1 MVQIGTCPGPYS
13 FPKRLHAANVIL
25 QPIGPEGQF
34 RILYLALFQ
43 LREQFMCAPAHDAHV
58 LARHPT
64 APTRSTSL
72 TSEK

>member
-1 MVQIGTCPGPYS
+1 
-13 FPKRLHAANVIL
+13 
-25 QPIGPEGQF
+25 
-34 RILYLALFQ
+34 